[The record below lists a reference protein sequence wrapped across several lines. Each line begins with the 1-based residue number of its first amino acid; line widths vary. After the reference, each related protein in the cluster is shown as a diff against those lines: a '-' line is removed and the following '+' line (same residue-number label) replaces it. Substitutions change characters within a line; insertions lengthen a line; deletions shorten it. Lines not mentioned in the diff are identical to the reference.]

1 MKRMRK
7 KQIPLWLGLLILI
20 LVIGNLLL
28 NQQPESP
35 STTPEAELQVH
46 FIDVGQA
53 DCILLQC
60 EGEAMLV
67 DAGNN
72 DDGALVLKYLE
83 NAGVTYLNY
92 AVGTHPHEDHIGG
105 LDTVIRS
112 IPIGKLMM
120 PKAQTNT
127 ATFEDVL
134 DAIEAQGLRVTA
146 PKQGDSFTLGSATVT
161 AVHCYDAKTDRLN
174 NVSLM
179 FRVDFGETS
188 FLLTGDAEKEAEQ
201 AVLDSGVDIQCDVLK
216 AGHHGSSTSSSR
228 AFLDAVDPDYAVI
241 TCGKGNSYGHPH
253 RETMQAFN
261 GRGISVYR
269 TDEMGS
275 VRVYSDGKTL
285 RWETELGG

>member
-1 MKRMRK
+1 MRRRK
-7 KQIPLWLGLLILI
+7 KSISIAALLII
-20 LVIGNLLL
+20 LVAAFVFAKLDRKA
-28 NQQPESP
+28 
-35 STTPEAELQVH
+35 EAPLPQSELQVH